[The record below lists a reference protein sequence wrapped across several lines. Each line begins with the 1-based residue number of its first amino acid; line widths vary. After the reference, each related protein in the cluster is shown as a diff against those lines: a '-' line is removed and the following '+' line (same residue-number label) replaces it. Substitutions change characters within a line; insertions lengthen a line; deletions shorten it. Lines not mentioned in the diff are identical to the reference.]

1 MSSYDPRAQAD
12 EAWQATRA
20 QTALATQ
27 ILRDENDYLAAGA
40 RPDIGRQVSPDVRE
54 LFVSCEPA
62 LALQQQF
69 EHLQP
74 EYIAV
79 HDVGT
84 TSSRKLLAGIASAAG
99 RSMQKLVIRRQ
110 GFGTP
115 LATLAFV
122 DLPTHEGG
130 QLRLFTTEADAD
142 TAARHGVARVL
153 LAFSRLAVLMVG
165 DLPAHVMAS
174 TLKPLH
180 EAMVAGP
187 WHNRHLLLLPLAT
200 PGVVSTQG
208 SELARG
214 TGVDVRTTPQV
225 TRPSDAWGFISSTWS
240 RVRDPAGASGAAS
253 APSAQ
258 HPRPMP
264 PIPGRAVPGD
274 TADIV
279 GSLSLRPMPE
289 VPRARSEAPETPV
302 PAALLDRY
310 VRRLNELAGMVS
322 CCVFDIAAG
331 RPVAH
336 AGSRP
341 DGAAL
346 AARGAEMIS
355 ALTAASRTMGLGHAL
370 PDAAVTLGAHHLVVR
385 PVPRHPGLAL
395 HAVLDKA
402 TANLTLARLQIQRL
416 DAVLDEPA

>member
-1 MSSYDPRAQAD
+1 MSSYDPRAQVD
-12 EAWQATRA
+12 QAWQATRA

-99 RSMQKLVIRRQ
+99 RPMQKLVIRRQ

-115 LATLAFV
+115 LATLGFV
-122 DLPTHEGG
+122 DLPTTEGG

-180 EAMVAGP
+180 DSMLVGP
-187 WHNRHLLLLPLAT
+187 WHNRHLLMLPLAS
-200 PGVVSTQG
+200 PGVVTTQG

-225 TRPSDAWGFISSTWS
+225 TRPSDAWGFISSTWG
-240 RVRDPAGASGAAS
+240 RVRDPMGATPT
-253 APSAQ
+253 PSADR
-258 HPRPMP
+258 PRPMP
-264 PIPGRAVPGD
+264 PIPNRAAAANPSS
-274 TADIV
+274 IV
-279 GSLSLRPMPE
+279 GSLSLRPMPDMQRT
-289 VPRARSEAPETPV
+289 PPQGAEAQA
-302 PAALLDRY
+302 PAGLLDRY

-341 DGAAL
+341 DGTAL
-346 AARGAEMIS
+346 ATRGAEMIA
-355 ALTAASRTMGLGHAL
+355 ALTSASRTLGLGHAL
-370 PDAAVTLGAHHLVVR
+370 PDAAVTLGAHHLVLR

>member
-142 TAARHGVARVL
+142 TGEEVHAGHAEHGGPVDEDLVVL
-153 LAFSRLAVLMVG
+153 CELFDVVQIHQIDAHMHQQASEHGQRNAFDQTAEKQRE
-165 DLPAHVMAS
+165 D
-174 TLKPLH
+174 
-180 EAMVAGP
+180 
-187 WHNRHLLLLPLAT
+187 
-200 PGVVSTQG
+200 
-208 SELARG
+208 
-214 TGVDVRTTPQV
+214 
-225 TRPSDAWGFISSTWS
+225 
-240 RVRDPAGASGAAS
+240 
-253 APSAQ
+253 Q
-258 HPRPMP
+258 HPNAMKN
-264 PIPGRAVPGD
+264 G
-274 TADIV
+274 
-279 GSLSLRPMPE
+279 
-289 VPRARSEAPETPV
+289 
-302 PAALLDRY
+302 
-310 VRRLNELAGMVS
+310 
-322 CCVFDIAAG
+322 
-331 RPVAH
+331 
-336 AGSRP
+336 
-341 DGAAL
+341 
-346 AARGAEMIS
+346 
-355 ALTAASRTMGLGHAL
+355 
-370 PDAAVTLGAHHLVVR
+370 
-385 PVPRHPGLAL
+385 
-395 HAVLDKA
+395 
-402 TANLTLARLQIQRL
+402 
-416 DAVLDEPA
+416 